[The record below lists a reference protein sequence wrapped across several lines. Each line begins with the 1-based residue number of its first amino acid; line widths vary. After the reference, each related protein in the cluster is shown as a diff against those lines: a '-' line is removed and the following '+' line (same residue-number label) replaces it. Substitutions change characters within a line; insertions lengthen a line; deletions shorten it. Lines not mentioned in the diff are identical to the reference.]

1 MESVMR
7 YALPLCGVFLVL
19 ASVAKAADDKPAP
32 KDKPDPLAEKFIPI
46 GSVAGVV
53 QNAPGEDGVFKIKVT
68 LRYLEANL
76 QAQANLLKEEQ
87 QLVSRQAAAMRI
99 RNPIQRQQEF
109 IRIFQ
114 AAQNMGRENLFTL
127 KEVQKDLE
135 FEMVDETKLRTA
147 EPPIAFDDKGDPR
160 KYTPDELKELKGPD
174 NLPGY
179 TADRDALRSGRIVVV
194 AAGLRKPP
202 PGEKPLAEE
211 KPEAVMILIVG
222 EK

>member
-1 MESVMR
+1 MR
-7 YALPLCGVFLVL
+7 SALSLCGVILIL
-19 ASVAKAADDKPAP
+19 ASGAAADDKPP
-32 KDKPDPLAEKFIPI
+32 VKDKPDPAAEKYIPV

-53 QNAPGEDGVFKIKVT
+53 QGAPGEDGLLKVKVT
-68 LRYLEANL
+68 LRYLEPNL

-87 QLVSRQAAAMRI
+87 QLIARQAAAMQI
-99 RNPIQRQQEF
+99 RNPVQRQQEF
-109 IRIFQ
+109 IRILRD
-114 AAQNMGRENLFTL
+114 AQNIGRENLFNL

-135 FEMVDETKLRTA
+135 FETVDETKYRA
-147 EPPIAFDDKGDPR
+147 ADVPIAFDDKGDPK

-179 TADRDALRSGRIVVV
+179 TADRGALRANQIVVV
-194 AAGLRKPP
+194 AAGMRKPA

-211 KPEAVMILIVG
+211 KPVAVLILILG